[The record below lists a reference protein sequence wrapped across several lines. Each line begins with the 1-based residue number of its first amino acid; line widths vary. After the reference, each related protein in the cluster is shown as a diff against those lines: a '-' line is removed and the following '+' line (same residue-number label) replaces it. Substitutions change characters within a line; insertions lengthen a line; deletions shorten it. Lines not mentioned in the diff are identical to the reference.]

1 MRWCSCR
8 LRAAEPV
15 DAKAVGLGERL
26 WQSWKGPRG
35 WGAVTALAISAM
47 VLSGCRGRGGSASDG
62 VPVLGRITV
71 RPTPAAMIR
80 GTSVVLDDS
89 RIAGTANDVL
99 ASSGIFAKDA
109 GGDKKRSRA
118 DVAITLEILADSASP
133 DAEVGIKVRLK
144 IEPHPS
150 TAVTV
155 RYAEDTAALGQAPLG
170 KTAAAELM
178 AAFQRLA
185 VRTTEDLLRAY
196 VARQRLWSANEPA
209 IAQAL
214 MSADGDLR
222 LEAVRIVGA
231 RKLTA
236 QLPTVIRLLSD
247 GDEATR
253 DAALGAVVALGD
265 RSAIKALADS
275 RQMRDSYEMSKVVDG
290 VASLGGQEARDYLSF
305 VADTHDDPDIRKMAQ
320 AALMRLKMR
329 EAKSAPTR

>member
-1 MRWCSCR
+1 
-8 LRAAEPV
+8 
-15 DAKAVGLGERL
+15 
-26 WQSWKGPRG
+26 
-35 WGAVTALAISAM
+35 
-47 VLSGCRGRGGSASDG
+47 
-62 VPVLGRITV
+62 
-71 RPTPAAMIR
+71 MIR